1 MSKKNKK
8 AQRSQ
13 DSTVERRFIVPDIRT
28 IEKRAG
34 EGETDDG
41 IREIKGH
48 AAVFGQT
55 ASIGNWF
62 DETIERGA
70 FDDCDFSDVPL
81 LTNHDF
87 CKIPLARSRRNNGSS
102 TMTLSVDDEGLLI
115 DAKLDTRSNQEA
127 ATLYSA
133 ISRGDVDGMS
143 FCFSV
148 AEDTW
153 DWTDEDHPKRTIN
166 KISKVYEVS
175 AVTFPAYEG
184 TDISARSDEEA
195 LDSARQLLESKRE
208 ERRKAVETATEIEAI
223 KIKNRILGG

>member
-13 DSTVERRFIVPDIRT
+13 DSTVERRFIVPDIMA

-41 IREIKGH
+41 IREVKGH

-55 ASIGNWF
+55 TSIGDWF

-70 FDDCDFSDVPL
+70 FEGCDLTDVPL

-87 CKIPLARSRRNNGSS
+87 DKVPLARSRRNNGSS
-102 TMTLSVDDEGLLI
+102 TMTLSIDDKGLLI
-115 DAKLDTRSNQEA
+115 DAKLDTRNNPEA
-127 ATLYSA
+127 AALYSA

-143 FCFSV
+143 FCFVV
-148 AEDTW
+148 AEETW
-153 DWTDEDHPKRTIN
+153 DWSDEDHPKRTIN

-175 AVTFPAYEG
+175 AVTFPAYED
-184 TDISARSDEEA
+184 TDISARSDKEA
-195 LDSARQLLESKRE
+195 LDNARQLLESKRE
-208 ERRKAVETATEIEAI
+208 EERKAVETANEIEML
-223 KIKNRILGG
+223 KIQNRILGG